1 MVSVAAGAGAAA
13 HPRVSGEN
21 PLEVAI
27 RPGQYGSSPR
37 ERGKLGWSQV
47 SHLHERLIPA

>member
-21 PLEVAI
+21 WLKCVWLVI
-27 RPGQYGSSPR
+27 DTGSSPR
-37 ERGKLGWSQV
+37 ERGK
-47 SHLHERLIPA
+47 P

>member
-21 PLEVAI
+21 VITGASLTNSS
-27 RPGQYGSSPR
+27 GSSPR
-37 ERGKLGWSQV
+37 ERGKRLLDLWSQIY
-47 SHLHERLIPA
+47 LRLIPA